1 MKHETAKAVKLWMA
15 LLVAVACALGAAS
28 ALAKPKEV
36 VKADDS
42 YDWKGVQKIVILPIT
57 SDGVDFGKVDPERM
71 PKIQAILEKVKDK
84 LRKQM
89 VEGAK
94 QAKVTIPFAYT
105 ADKKPTTLVMKY
117 NIEKFDNGNQAAR
130 LVPFAGKAQVDLRCQ
145 MTSGA
150 DPKKVLVELTAS
162 GKQKGGIIPGG
173 TDAET
178 LWAATHMANNDIY
191 MFLKKRTGFD
201 YSFWSGLGE
210 GMKMGT
216 KDQVDIMKEEKKEK
230 GIMEKK
236 TKK

>member
-1 MKHETAKAVKLWMA
+1 MGKAKRWGA
-15 LLVAVACALGAAS
+15 LLVAGAVVFCAAGAW
-28 ALAKPKEV
+28 AKAKEV

-71 PKIQAILEKVKDK
+71 PKIKAILEKVKDK

-94 QAKVTIPFAYT
+94 QAKTTIAFAYA
-105 ADKKPTTLVMKY
+105 ADKKPSTLVLKY
-117 NIEKFDNGNQAAR
+117 NIEKFDNGNAAAR
-130 LVPFAGKAQVDLRCQ
+130 LVPFAGKAGVDLRCQ
-145 MTSGA
+145 MMSGA

-162 GKQKGGIIPGG
+162 GKQKGGIIGGG

-178 LWAATHMANNDIY
+178 LWSSTHMANNDIY

-210 GMKMGT
+210 GIKMGT
-216 KDQVDIMKEEKKEK
+216 KDQIDIVKEEKQEK

-236 TKK
+236 SKKK